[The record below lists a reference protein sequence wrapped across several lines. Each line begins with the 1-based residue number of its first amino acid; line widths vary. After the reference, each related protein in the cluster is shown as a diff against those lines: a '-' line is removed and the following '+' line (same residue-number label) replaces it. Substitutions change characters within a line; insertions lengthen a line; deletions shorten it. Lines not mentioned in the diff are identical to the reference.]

1 MTEKKSPFVVWRTDE
16 QIRIRVRELG
26 QRIQKDF
33 NGAEPYVMGVLRGA
47 FIFMADLVRAMDLP
61 VHCQF
66 INMYYK
72 DSALHENIVKEIE
85 ETQIYPAHP
94 LAGKNVLLVATVLD
108 TGIIMDHL
116 LGHIREQGVQ
126 SVRIVTL
133 IDKPF
138 MRRVDLKADYAAFE
152 SQDAEFI
159 FGYGLDYQEK
169 YRNLP
174 FLAKFR

>member
-1 MTEKKSPFVVWRTDE
+1 
-16 QIRIRVRELG
+16 
-26 QRIQKDF
+26 
-33 NGAEPYVMGVLRGA
+33 MGILRGA
-47 FIFMADLVRAMDLP
+47 FIFMADLVRAMDAP

-72 DSALHENIVKEIE
+72 DSALKDNIVKEIE
-85 ETQIYPAHP
+85 ETRIYPAHS
-94 LAGKNVLLVATVLD
+94 LAGRNVLLVATVLD
-108 TGIIMDHL
+108 TGITMDHL

-126 SVRIVTL
+126 SVRMVTL

-169 YRNLP
+169 FRNLP
-174 FLAKFR
+174 FPGQVPVKTFCHLFSCKTIYSCESDNRRMIVRTCRRDP

>member
-1 MTEKKSPFVVWRTDE
+1 MTEHRKSLVVWRTDE
-16 QIRIRVRELG
+16 QIKNRVQELAR
-26 QRIQKDF
+26 RIQEDTDDS
-33 NGAEPYVMGVLRGA
+33 ELYVMGILRGS
-47 FIFMADLVRAMDLP
+47 FVFMADLIRAMQIP

-72 DSALHENIVKEIE
+72 DSAYNENIVKEIE
-85 ETQIYPAHP
+85 ETQIYPTYS
-94 LAGKNVLLVATVLD
+94 LVGKDVLLIATVLD
-108 TGIIMDHL
+108 TGVIMDHL
-116 LGHIREQGVQ
+116 LGHIREQGVR

-138 MRRVDLKADYAAFE
+138 MRRVDLQADYTAFE
-152 SQDAEFI
+152 SRKPDFI

-174 FLAKFR
+174 YLAKLR

>member
-1 MTEKKSPFVVWRTDE
+1 
-16 QIRIRVRELG
+16 
-26 QRIQKDF
+26 
-33 NGAEPYVMGVLRGA
+33 
-47 FIFMADLVRAMDLP
+47 
-61 VHCQF
+61 
-66 INMYYK
+66 
-72 DSALHENIVKEIE
+72 
-85 ETQIYPAHP
+85 
-94 LAGKNVLLVATVLD
+94 
-108 TGIIMDHL
+108 
-116 LGHIREQGVQ
+116 VQ